1 MERGVTLVCRNLSY
15 VRDILLFL
23 FLDTHSF
30 GNYRLFLQEHRV
42 VHDTVLGRFIKW
54 IFDDDPSDV
63 ALVLVLQQ
71 LLGAN
76 RLRVM
81 DALSL

>member
-1 MERGVTLVCRNLSY
+1 MLVGRF
-15 VRDILLFL
+15 V
-23 FLDTHSF
+23 
-30 GNYRLFLQEHRV
+30 LQEHRV
-42 VHDTVLGRFIKW
+42 VHDTVLGRLINW
-54 IFDDDPSDV
+54 IFDDDASDV

-76 RLRVM
+76 CLRVM

>member
-1 MERGVTLVCRNLSY
+1 MALGATGDCPSLSF
-15 VRDILLFL
+15 VSEAATAFDHIL
-23 FLDTHSF
+23 TSF
-30 GNYRLFLQEHRV
+30 RRLFLQEHRV
-42 VHDTVLGRFIKW
+42 VHDTVLGRLINW
-54 IFDDDPSDV
+54 IFDDDASDV

-76 RLRVM
+76 CLRVM